1 MNSMFTRIFL
11 LYVTTYVSRGL
22 STYFGTERTSLLV
35 RRLEIVLLDDGMARI
50 QHIDF
55 CLYWFLIINVLE
67 ICAELNFF
75 IGHVVSMY
83 EDYLLSIIWYQM
95 NGRLFRLFRCDYFMY
110 ACALEIREVMAWL
123 GFMHVRK
130 SGSLQLVSEP
140 GFIWLSCLDYLWS
153 FLVEM
158 SMKKAIP

>member
-1 MNSMFTRIFL
+1 MFTRIFL
-11 LYVTTYVSRGL
+11 LYVTSYVSRGL
-22 STYFGTERTSLLV
+22 ITYFGTERTSLLV

-50 QHIDF
+50 QHIGF
-55 CLYWFLIINVLE
+55 VYFLFLIINVLE

-110 ACALEIREVMAWL
+110 ACALEIREVTS
-123 GFMHVRK
+123 GFR
-130 SGSLQLVSEP
+130 
-140 GFIWLSCLDYLWS
+140 FNAY
-153 FLVEM
+153 
-158 SMKKAIP
+158 